1 MSHAN
6 SRYGSLAPGSLAPG
20 SLGET
25 VSYAGSTVGMLRAA
39 GINDTQATMA
49 ASGMFWTVGES
60 NVNAPV
66 TQVIVRAVQRML
78 NHLSGPGE
86 QLFVDGILNSDMQR
100 GLLKH
105 LGPGFPQMTWAGV
118 FASLRNKLAQK
129 KSDFILNEEPDL
141 MPMGDFGGVGLG
153 TLLIGGG
160 ILYLLFGRKGSRR

>member
-1 MSHAN
+1 MTHAS
-6 SRYGSLAPGSLAPG
+6 SRYG

-25 VSYAGSTVGMLRAA
+25 VSYAGSTIGMLRAA

-49 ASGMFWTVGES
+49 ASGMYWTVGES

-78 NHLSGPGE
+78 NHLSGPNE
-86 QLFVDGILNSDMQR
+86 QLLVNGIMNNDMQKSMLR
-100 GLLKH
+100 Q
-105 LGPGFPQMTWAGV
+105 LGPGFPQMTWTGV
-118 FASLRNKLAQK
+118 FSALRNKLAQK

-160 ILYLLFGRKGSRR
+160 LLYLLFGRKGRR